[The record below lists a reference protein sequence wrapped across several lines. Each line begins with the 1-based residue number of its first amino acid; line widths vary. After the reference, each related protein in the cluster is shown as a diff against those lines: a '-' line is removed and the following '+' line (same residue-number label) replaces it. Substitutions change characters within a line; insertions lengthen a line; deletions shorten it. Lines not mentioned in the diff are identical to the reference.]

1 DDRRRCR
8 IATAI
13 AGALVL
19 TATLGAT
26 LALER
31 LPPALVVGRWSWA
44 LLIGLAWKASSQKAH
59 ETDSDVR
66 ALALC
71 EDPEALISGLTK
83 LTIAGRVPRRWSAEL
98 EHGSSHPSLARR
110 LHAIRRVAAIAVMP
124 FDGALVVAT
133 TRPTALII
141 LDRDG
146 VSWVE
151 ARDTAERDPES
162 LRETVKSRWSVPYGE
177 LVELRARAFWWGG
190 ASLVARDRSGASR
203 AVQIPSSEVG
213 ALQRKLDA
221 VEHRLAHDS
230 VVSEP
235 SPVLGRVM
243 AVGLPFLAHPGAR
256 LPAARPI
263 TPFVA
268 PLPPSP

>member
-1 DDRRRCR
+1 
-8 IATAI
+8 
-13 AGALVL
+13 
-19 TATLGAT
+19 
-26 LALER
+26 
-31 LPPALVVGRWSWA
+31 
-44 LLIGLAWKASSQKAH
+44 
-59 ETDSDVR
+59 
-66 ALALC
+66 LALC

-83 LTIAGRVPRRWSAEL
+83 LTIAGRVPRRWSAES

-151 ARDTAERDPES
+151 ARDAAERDPEI
-162 LRETVKSRWSVPYGE
+162 LRQTAKSRWSVPYGE
-177 LVELRARAFWWGG
+177 LVELRVRAFWWGG
-190 ASLVARDRSGASR
+190 ASLVACDRSGASR

-243 AVGLPFLAHPGAR
+243 AVALAFVATRVDGLLALGLITAFVALVRPSRVALAAVAGVAGGR
-256 LPAARPI
+256 LPAPPRRRAGGHPRRGAPAPTPPAR
-263 TPFVA
+263 A
-268 PLPPSP
+268 PR